1 MDMMTYDPAT
11 DLETTMEVKVETIQN
26 VGLVDRLVRFGLAVA
41 FLAVPAYSLV
51 VLGDHFAISYGLL
64 MLLSIYPALTG
75 MLGWDP
81 YYQLTGAKSCGIG
94 ERNQCGTLPY
104 EIDAALGHHPIP
116 NNEWDHSL
124 SGSHH

>member
-1 MDMMTYDPAT
+1 MDMMAYEV
-11 DLETTMEVKVETIQN
+11 ETKLQTKSETKLETIQN
-26 VGLVDRLVRFGLAVA
+26 IGLVDRLVRFSLATV
-41 FLAVPAYSLV
+41 FLAVPAYELV
-51 VLGDHFAISYGLL
+51 VMGDHFALSYGLL

-81 YYQLTGAKSCGIG
+81 YYQLTGAKSCGTT

-116 NNEWDHSL
+116 NNDSDHSL
-124 SGSHH
+124 AGSHH